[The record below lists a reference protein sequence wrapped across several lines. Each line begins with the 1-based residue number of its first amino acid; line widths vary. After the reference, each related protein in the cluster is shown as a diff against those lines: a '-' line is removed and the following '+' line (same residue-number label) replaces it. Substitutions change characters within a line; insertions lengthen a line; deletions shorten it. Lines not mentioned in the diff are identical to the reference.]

1 MRSKSASSSR
11 SDIAGD
17 VTGIRFY
24 KGGVQNGGTH
34 VGKLWTAAG
43 QLLGSAT
50 FTGESASGWQEVL
63 FGTAVE
69 IEPNTTYIASV
80 FMPQGHYSFDLNYFQ
95 SSGAHNPPLHALQNG
110 VDGPNAVYLYA
121 PAGGFPTQTFSASNY
136 WVDVVFDDDRLP
148 TRRRP

>member
-1 MRSKSASSSR
+1 M
-11 SDIAGD
+11 D
-17 VTGIRFY
+17 
-24 KGGVQNGGTH
+24 
-34 VGKLWTAAG
+34 AAG

-80 FMPQGHYSFDLNYFQ
+80 FMPQGHYSFDLSYFQ
-95 SSGAHNPPLHALQNG
+95 SSGADNPPLHALQNG
-110 VDGPNAVYLYA
+110 VDGPNAVYLYPR
-121 PAGGFPTQTFSASNY
+121 PAGFRPRPSAPPTTGWMSSSMTSL
-136 WVDVVFDDDRLP
+136 LP